1 MDTIRPRVT
10 FTKIPSK
17 TYSNATIQWNVSE
30 PVNGSCEI
38 RGPANFYRNV
48 SCNGNWVG
56 VNLPP
61 GSFTLGVTLIDTSG
75 NVGGPSRHQW
85 INGNSW
91 SKFFFFSYDLQCKRT
106 GQSWLFFD
114 YMYIYMHIIM
124 HKDRKKYLDFK
135 SKKTGIVFI
144 KIIVRIVKEIM
155 LTIKASFLSFA
166 LNCLP
171 Y

>member
-1 MDTIRPRVT
+1 MDTIKPRVT
-10 FTKIPSK
+10 FTRIPSK
-17 TYSNATIQWNVSE
+17 TYSNATVQWNVSE

-91 SKFFFFSYDLQCKRT
+91 SKFFFFSNDLKCKRT
-106 GQSWLFFD
+106 GQSWLFLD
-114 YMYIYMHIIM
+114 NMHIIM
-124 HKDRKKYLDFK
+124 HKDIKKNIQILNL
-135 SKKTGIVFI
+135 KKIGIVFT
-144 KIIVRIVKEIM
+144 KIIVRIAKEIM

-166 LNCLP
+166 LNCLQ

>member
-106 GQSWLFFD
+106 GQSWLFLD
-114 YMYIYMHIIM
+114 NMHIIM
-124 HKDRKKYLDFK
+124 HKDIKKNIQILNL
-135 SKKTGIVFI
+135 KKIGIVFT
-144 KIIVRIVKEIM
+144 KIIVRIAKEIM

>member
-61 GSFTLGVTLIDTSG
+61 GFFTLGVTLIDTSG

-85 INGNSW
+85 INGNS
-91 SKFFFFSYDLQCKRT
+91 
-106 GQSWLFFD
+106 
-114 YMYIYMHIIM
+114 
-124 HKDRKKYLDFK
+124 
-135 SKKTGIVFI
+135 
-144 KIIVRIVKEIM
+144 
-155 LTIKASFLSFA
+155 
-166 LNCLP
+166 
-171 Y
+171 

>member
-48 SCNGNWVG
+48 SCNGSWVG

-75 NVGGPSRHQW
+75 NVGGPSVT
-85 INGNSW
+85 NGSMVIVDR
-91 SKFFFFSYDLQCKRT
+91 SFFFSNDLKCKRT
-106 GQSWLFFD
+106 RRLLPILD
-114 YMYIYMHIIM
+114 YMNMYIIT
-124 HKDRKKYLDFK
+124 L
-135 SKKTGIVFI
+135 
-144 KIIVRIVKEIM
+144 
-155 LTIKASFLSFA
+155 
-166 LNCLP
+166 
-171 Y
+171 

>member
-1 MDTIRPRVT
+1 MKSYHCSHKQWNIIMKHWNIFFSSVDTIRPRVT

-106 GQSWLFFD
+106 GQSWLFFRLHVHLHA
-114 YMYIYMHIIM
+114 YYN
-124 HKDRKKYLDFK
+124 
-135 SKKTGIVFI
+135 
-144 KIIVRIVKEIM
+144 
-155 LTIKASFLSFA
+155 A
-166 LNCLP
+166 
-171 Y
+171 